1 MSRAGARSITL
12 PMRRRGAIAL
22 ITLWAFATLGIAAAH
37 GAVRTSDQPS
47 LRPAGQFMISLQ
59 RDAR

>member
-1 MSRAGARSITL
+1 
-12 PMRRRGAIAL
+12 MRRRGAIAL